1 MLQCIFNNT
10 LLINENLHA
19 FKMKQMLKCVQ
30 NGMENYIEDILTSS
44 YNQVHPSHINFF
56 FAQNAAKGVTL
67 NNFTEARS

>member
-1 MLQCIFNNT
+1 
-10 LLINENLHA
+10 
-19 FKMKQMLKCVQ
+19 MKQMLKCVQ

-44 YNQVHPSHINFF
+44 YNEVHPSHRIFFF